1 MNDREASTDTHWTQM
16 WRGALGRCPNC
27 GKGRLFAGYL
37 KQVDRC
43 AVCGEAW
50 GHIRAD
56 DGPAWLTILVVGHVI
71 VGLLLSVEPYVD
83 WPQWVSMTLWPILAL
98 AMTLLGLPRAKGVF
112 IALIWRHK
120 MPGSERPGAPPL

>member
-1 MNDREASTDTHWTQM
+1 MPHSPPIPLESFWTQAL
-16 WRGALGRCPNC
+16 RGLAGRCPNC

-43 AVCGEAW
+43 AVCGEDW

-56 DGPAWLTILVVGHVI
+56 DGPAWLTILVVGHI
-71 VGLLLSVEPYVD
+71 VVAAVLAVEPYTE
-83 WPQWVSMTLWPILAL
+83 WPQWLSTLVWVSLAL
-98 AMTLLGLPRAKGVF
+98 GLILLGLPRAKGLF

-120 MPGSERPGAPPL
+120 MPGSERDA